1 MLEGIVQSL
10 PFHAQESALI
20 VGFCIMTPNCVPI
33 RMIGQDLGV
42 ILDQQANQGLH
53 QLIVHHRNRNDNQY
67 GLIAI

>member
-20 VGFCIMTPNCVPI
+20 VGFCNMTPNCVPI

-42 ILDQQANQGLH
+42 ILNQQADQGHH
-53 QLIVHHRNRNDNQY
+53 QLIVHHKKRNDNQ
-67 GLIAI
+67 GRQIAI